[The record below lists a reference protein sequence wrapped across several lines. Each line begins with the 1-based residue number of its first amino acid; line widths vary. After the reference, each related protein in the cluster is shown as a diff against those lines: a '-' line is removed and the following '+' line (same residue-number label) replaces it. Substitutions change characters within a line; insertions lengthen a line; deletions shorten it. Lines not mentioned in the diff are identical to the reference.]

1 MLSMIT
7 DPQALNG
14 SPGEVLKRLF
24 MDPLKLSAYR
34 VSTDLEVAPIAISE
48 ILRGKRAISPS
59 MALRLGTYF
68 GVSPEFWLAL
78 QAAHDLQRTI
88 ATDGSN
94 GAAGPNHTVTRCA
107 ALDGREFVVQ
117 ESKSAT
123 ARHWQVL
130 MTTRKAKSNGESAR
144 RGTPTKA
151 PPAHTAKKALGGKN
165 GKKGR

>member
-1 MLSMIT
+1 MLSVIT
-7 DPQALNG
+7 DPQAING

-24 MDPLKLSAYR
+24 MEPLKLSAYR

-68 GVSPEFWLAL
+68 GVSPEFWMAL
-78 QAAHDLQRTI
+78 QAAHDLQRAHTP
-88 ATDGSN
+88 DGSN
-94 GAAGPNHTVTRCA
+94 GAAGPDHTVTRCP

-130 MTTRKAKSNGESAR
+130 MTTRKSKSNGESAR
-144 RGTPTKA
+144 LGTPTKA

-165 GKKGR
+165 GKTWR